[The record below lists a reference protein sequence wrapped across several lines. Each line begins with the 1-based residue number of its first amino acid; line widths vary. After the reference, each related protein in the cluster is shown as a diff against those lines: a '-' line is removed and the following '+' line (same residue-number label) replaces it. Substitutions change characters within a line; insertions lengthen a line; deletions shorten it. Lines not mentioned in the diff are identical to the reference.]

1 MRIFQT
7 LVKFVGYYLTSSVS
21 RTSFEL
27 TGLQDYSL
35 Y

>member
-1 MRIFQT
+1 LRIFQT

-21 RTSFEL
+21 TSSFEL
-27 TGLQDYSL
+27 IGLQDYSL